1 MANRQEG
8 DHHNNDGGDDVN
20 NPALTRAEF
29 LDFCD
34 ENQQFR
40 DSTQ

>member
-8 DHHNNDGGDDVN
+8 DHHNNNGGDDVN

-29 LDFCD
+29 FDFCD